1 MDYRLRH
8 NKEWYQQIFHC
19 ILEVIQLG
27 LRLPSL
33 LILVSS
39 LSWGVGDRLFVC
51 VLTKQR
57 ADGSTENRCR
67 ELLLWSFRWIFS
79 FISYTTKL
87 LRKSH
92 MHGYLSKKLLLNITI
107 VLRNVLCLLIQ
118 LFALC
123 WCSGLLWAFCD
134 WAWELRAGRV
144 LVWPLMEA
152 AEENCLNWDWIT
164 YICYV

>member
-1 MDYRLRH
+1 MISTNIPLYIGSYSAGSQAAFIAYFGEFPVVGGWRQALR
-8 NKEWYQQIFHC
+8 
-19 ILEVIQLG
+19 
-27 LRLPSL
+27 
-33 LILVSS
+33 
-39 LSWGVGDRLFVC
+39 VC
-51 VLTKQR
+51 ANQTACWWKHWEQMHW
-57 ADGSTENRCR
+57 